1 MSEYRYKVLEE
12 VLISIAKD
20 GSDNNIAKQTNRLT
34 SDEIRKLRNL
44 MTLVERTLV
53 DKEYNE
59 LFADSY
65 DNQANLK
72 ELISG

>member
-1 MSEYRYKVLEE
+1 MNEYRYEVLEE

-20 GSDNNIAKQTNRLT
+20 GSNDNIVQQLDKLT

-44 MTLVERTLV
+44 MAIVERTLV

>member
-1 MSEYRYKVLEE
+1 MIEYRYKVLEE

-20 GSDNNIAKQTNRLT
+20 GSNDNIVQQLDRLT

-44 MTLVERTLV
+44 MAIVERTLV

-65 DNQANLK
+65 DNQTNLK

>member
-1 MSEYRYKVLEE
+1 MIEYRYKVLEE

-20 GSDNNIAKQTNRLT
+20 GSNDNIVQQLDKLT

-44 MTLVERTLV
+44 MTTVERTLV

>member
-1 MSEYRYKVLEE
+1 MIEYRYKVLEE

-20 GSDNNIAKQTNRLT
+20 GSNDNIVQQLDRLT

-44 MTLVERTLV
+44 MTIVERTLV

-65 DNQANLK
+65 DNQTNLK